1 MSLAMQVAAER
12 TTRSK
17 SARGVPPWK
26 PSTDPPRTFQKHLH
40 QLQYGLPPFRS
51 QRDMSRKLGRKAQE
65 MFLEGIR
72 TQKKIRAQ
80 QKEQIEYEK
89 TGEYRLQKAKEVAN
103 PTQACNAPWK
113 NADSVPRVFNKFETV
128 EGADSEVRWQERQ
141 VELGLMRPRAS
152 SAPPGRS
159 FRLNTPYWKEKKPG
173 SGAELKHRTPVI
185 PRVPNCCGAGN
196 AAPAVSYYQYT
207 VTTSVATGR
216 DQDDDEDDDWSQT
229 APVQHASRQ
238 RGFGLGYQGHPEERA
253 QTSLGFFEPPHKGAA
268 QTGSPRAPAPPQRP
282 ISAQTV
288 QSRPL
293 SARPYSG
300 RRQSKRFCIELTVQS
315 PKPPRDDPPCPLP
328 TETWM

>member
-1 MSLAMQVAAER
+1 MFEWVIAKGMSLAMQVAAER

-17 SARGVPPWK
+17 SARGAPPWK

-80 QKEQIEYEK
+80 QKEQIEKEK
-89 TGEYRLQKAKEVAN
+89 TGEWRLQKAKEVAN

-159 FRLNTPYWKEKKPG
+159 FRLNTPYWKEKKTWQ
-173 SGAELKHRTPVI
+173 R
-185 PRVPNCCGAGN
+185 CGLETQN
-196 AAPAVSYYQYT
+196 SSYT
-207 VTTSVATGR
+207 
-216 DQDDDEDDDWSQT
+216 
-229 APVQHASRQ
+229 
-238 RGFGLGYQGHPEERA
+238 
-253 QTSLGFFEPPHKGAA
+253 
-268 QTGSPRAPAPPQRP
+268 
-282 ISAQTV
+282 
-288 QSRPL
+288 
-293 SARPYSG
+293 
-300 RRQSKRFCIELTVQS
+300 QS
-315 PKPPRDDPPCPLP
+315 PKLLWRRQCSACRLVLP
-328 TETWM
+328 IYSHNLNCNW